1 MSVLQK
7 NCVPISRWAAM
18 ALVALLILFFPVPMT
33 GATPVERTFHIQASQ
48 YAYNPAVLSV
58 NRGDRVIIEFLAT
71 DVVHGLAI
79 DGYNLETTSDPG
91 QTTRLSFTADK
102 QGTFRF
108 RCSVTC
114 GNMHPFMIG
123 KIRVGRNEL
132 FWRGALLAGLAL
144 FAGIW
149 GSRK

>member
-1 MSVLQK
+1 MSVYRK
-7 NCVPISRWAAM
+7 GWVSISRWAVF
-18 ALVALLILFFPVPMT
+18 ALVALLILFIPVPQT
-33 GATPVERTFHIQASQ
+33 AATPVERTFHIQASQ
-48 YAYNPAVLSV
+48 FAYRPAMLSV
-58 NRGDRVIIEFLAT
+58 NQGDQVIIELLAT

-79 DGYNLETTSDPG
+79 DGYNVETSSDPG
-91 QTTRLSFTADK
+91 QTARLSFTADRP
-102 QGTFRF
+102 GTFRF

-123 KIRVGRNEL
+123 KIQVGRNDL

>member
-1 MSVLQK
+1 
-7 NCVPISRWAAM
+7 
-18 ALVALLILFFPVPMT
+18 
-33 GATPVERTFHIQASQ
+33 
-48 YAYNPAVLSV
+48 VLSV
-58 NRGDRVIIEFLAT
+58 NHGDRVIIELLAT

-79 DGYNLETTSDPG
+79 DGYNVETSSDPG
-91 QTTRLSFTADK
+91 QTAQLSFTADR

-123 KIRVGRNEL
+123 KLEVGRNDL
-132 FWRGALLAGLAL
+132 LWRGALLAGLAL
-144 FAGIW
+144 FAGVW